1 MQRINDKAFIS
12 WNISN
17 RTLQSRAT
25 DDRHNMRARYGFQVC
40 TPFLDKGILGAQYQT
55 NYYTTSYGVV
65 DPGYA
70 EFVGWSYFFVI
81 ECSDFSYCQHLFAG
95 RNMFDMR
102 EMRQLYHS
110 RVFAVSGTIFW
121 GIVGELFIGVSLS
134 PSEKSICEL
143 PFGESS
149 GANLVPP
156 SRSKDSPML

>member
-1 MQRINDKAFIS
+1 MQRINDKVFIS

-25 DDRHNMRARYGFQVC
+25 DDRYSTRARYGFQVC
-40 TPFLDKGILGAQYQT
+40 TPWLDKGILGAQYQT

-102 EMRQLYHS
+102 ECEKCDSYVTREFLP
-110 RVFAVSGTIFW
+110 FP
-121 GIVGELFIGVSLS
+121 ELS
-134 PSEKSICEL
+134 
-143 PFGESS
+143 FGESWES
-149 GANLVPP
+149 F
-156 SRSKDSPML
+156 